1 MSTVA
6 GMAARSDPY
15 AMLDGPDERRRP
27 WVAFVVPM
35 VVLAVLIGLLTYV
48 AVSGGDDDRL
58 PQAPAAPNVPGT
70 P

>member
-1 MSTVA
+1 MPHGGET
-6 GMAARSDPY
+6 GPY
-15 AMLDGPDERRRP
+15 AVLDGPQRRRP

-35 VVLAVLIGLLTYV
+35 AVLAVLIALLTYV

-58 PQAPAAPNVPGT
+58 PQAPAAPNVPGA